1 MTLSLDLSDR
11 PALVT
16 GASGGLGAHFARTLA
31 RHGAPVV
38 LAARRVDRLEALAE
52 SIAAE
57 GGTAVPVAMDVT
69 DSGSVGAAC
78 ATAEAAVGTVRVVVN
93 NSGISRAGAALDIGE
108 DEWDEVLDTNLKGA
122 FLVARELAGRMVHAG
137 GGGSIVNVASI
148 LGYRVAPGLASYAAS
163 KAGLRHLTGALA
175 LELARHGIRVNAIA
189 PGYIETDM
197 NRDFFGSEHGKA
209 MIKRIPQRRL
219 GRPED
224 LDGALLLLASDASAY
239 MTGTT
244 VVVDGGHLFSS
255 L

>member
-1 MTLSLDLSDR
+1 MTLSVDLAGR

-38 LAARRVDRLEALAE
+38 LAARRLDRLEALAE
-52 SIAAE
+52 SIAAD

-69 DSGSVGAAC
+69 DSGSVSAAC
-78 ATAEAAVGTVRVVVN
+78 ATAEAAVGTVRIVVN
-93 NSGISRAGAALDIGE
+93 NSGIALAGAALETSE
-108 DEWDEVLDTNLKGA
+108 DAWDSVLDTNLKGA
-122 FLVARELAGRMVHAG
+122 FLVARELARRMAGAG
-137 GGGSIVNVASI
+137 GGGSIINIASI
-148 LGYRVAPGLASYAAS
+148 LGYRVAPGVASYAAS

-189 PGYIETDM
+189 PGYIATDM
-197 NRDFFGSEHGKA
+197 NREFFHTDPGKA

-224 LDGALLLLASDASAY
+224 LDGVLLLLASDASAY

-244 VVVDGGHLFSS
+244 VVVDGGHLFST